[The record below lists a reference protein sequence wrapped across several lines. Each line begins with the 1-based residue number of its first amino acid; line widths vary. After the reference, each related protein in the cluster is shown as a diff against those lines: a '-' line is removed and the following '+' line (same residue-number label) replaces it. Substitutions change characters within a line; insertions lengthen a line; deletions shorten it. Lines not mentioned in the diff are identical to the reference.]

1 MNKSLIVM
9 CNGPSL
15 KEIDFKDL
23 EAQDVIGM
31 NGAYRFFYKNN
42 FWPKYFGCFDTRVT
56 ENHAEAYAKLIE
68 ESPIE
73 RFFLLKRVS
82 ESEKLTVLKLNG
94 GIGNFSKNFET
105 FGYGGNTGANCCQ
118 VGICLGYKKIILI
131 GADCNYK
138 EVVDGAVQDG
148 GGLVMAKTP
157 DENPNYFFDSYQME
171 GDSYNY
177 PQASTFHQPAWNSLA
192 VFAKYCG
199 VDIVNCTT
207 SSLTCFRKSSLKDEV
222 Q

>member
-1 MNKSLIVM
+1 M

-23 EAQDVIGM
+23 DGQDVIGM
-31 NGAYRFFYKNN
+31 NGAYRFFYENN

-56 ENHAEAYAKLIE
+56 ENHAEAYAKLIKD
-68 ESPIE
+68 SPIE
-73 RFFLLKRVS
+73 RFFLLKKVS
-82 ESEKLTVLKLNG
+82 ESEKLTVLKLHG
-94 GIGNFSKNFET
+94 GIGEFSTNFET

-138 EVVDGAVQDG
+138 EVVNGAVQSV
-148 GGLVMAKTP
+148 GGLVMERTP
-157 DENPNYFFDSYQME
+157 DKNPNYFFDSYQME

-192 VFAKYCG
+192 EFAG
-199 VDIVNCTT
+199 ENNIEVVNCSE
-207 SSLTCFRKSSLKDEV
+207 SSTLTCFKKSKVRVELKK
-222 Q
+222 